1 MGKQVPDIFSHNSQD
16 SSRLI
21 RLYNLVGALM
31 PEPGWVIKFLR
42 VAGEKI
48 FVNLCAHV
56 EVPSNNTTTEYR

>member
-1 MGKQVPDIFSHNSQD
+1 VGKQVPKIFSHNSQE
-16 SSRLI
+16 SCRLI
-21 RLYNLVGALM
+21 KFVYLVGALM

-48 FVNLCAHV
+48 FVNLCAHA